1 MENNAQDIGTPL
13 ARILGMV
20 LGLPWFEI
28 AGTIWKIG
36 RKLMRGLSN
45 EGVYDVLDYECI
57 LELKDT
63 EGRNA
68 TIHKT
73 EKVRYLQDYITT
85 YQDQAWGSGN
95 IFLDYKCSPGIPVDE
110 YQTGQNTYKLISLR
124 EVKNKG
130 DIDKFNIEWKM
141 KNGFLKS
148 VSSWGTA
155 INQRTKKVT
164 IKVIFPKER
173 PPQRISIF
181 ESNLQRTLVLGAEA
195 LQILPD
201 GRSMVVWEK
210 GNPRLYEDYIL
221 SWEW

>member
-1 MENNAQDIGTPL
+1 MENNNQDIGTTL
-13 ARILGMV
+13 ARIVGMA

-45 EGVYDVLDYECI
+45 EGVYEVLDYECT
-57 LELKDT
+57 LELKDE
-63 EGRNA
+63 EGRIA
-68 TIHKT
+68 IIRKT
-73 EKVRYLQDYITT
+73 EKVRYLQDYIIT

-110 YQTGQNTYKLISLR
+110 YQTGHNTYKLISLR

-164 IKVIFPKER
+164 TKVIFPKER

-181 ESNLQRTLVLGAEA
+181 ESNLQRTRVLAAEA
-195 LQILPD
+195 HQKLPD

-210 GNPRLYEDYIL
+210 ESPRLYEDYIL